1 MKGGLDILRPLLV
14 EGINLSMM
22 QSLVGIAGLTALAIA
37 LSENRSQIS
46 WRVIVAGLSIQLAV
60 ALLLLK
66 VPAAQGLFL
75 ALDHAVEALAAA
87 TRAGT
92 GFVFGYVG
100 GGPAPWAPVNPSA
113 GFVLAFQALPMVLLI
128 SALSAL
134 LYYWRIL
141 PRIVRAASALL
152 ERAMGVGGA
161 VGVSA
166 SATAFIGM
174 IEAPLLI
181 RPYLAGLSRGELFL
195 VMTTGMST
203 IAGTVMVL
211 YATFLAGVIPDPIGH
226 LLTASLIS
234 VPAAIM
240 VGKIMIPDE
249 ARTGAECLDDAHAYE
264 GAMDAVV
271 KGTLDGVRLLV
282 GIVAMLIVL
291 VALVS
296 LVNTMLAALPELGA
310 APLTLQRIMGWL
322 MAPIAWLMGIPAE
335 EMMAAG
341 ALMGTKIVL
350 NELLAYLDLARLPP
364 EVLSLRS
371 RLIMTYG
378 LCGFANLGSLG
389 ILIAGLSVMAPG
401 RRADIVALGGRSIVS
416 GTLAS
421 CLTAAVAGLL
431 L

>member
-1 MKGGLDILRPLLV
+1 LL
-14 EGINLSMM
+14 
-22 QSLVGIAGLTALAIA
+22 QSAIGIAVLTGCAII
-37 LSENRSQIS
+37 LSEDRRKVS
-46 WRVIVAGLSIQLAV
+46 WRVVAAGLALQMLL

-75 ALDHAVEALAAA
+75 ALNHAVEALQAA
-87 TRAGT
+87 TRTGT
-92 GFVFGYVG
+92 SFVFGYVG
-100 GGPAPWAPVNPSA
+100 GGPAPWTINDPAA

-134 LYYWRIL
+134 LYHWRIL
-141 PRIVRAASALL
+141 PRVVRAASRLL
-152 ERAMGVGGA
+152 ERSMGVGGA
-161 VGVSA
+161 VGISA

-174 IEAPLLI
+174 IEAPLLV
-181 RPYLAGLSRGELFL
+181 RPYLGSLSRGELFL

-211 YATFLAGVIPDPIGH
+211 YATFLAGVVPDPIGH

-240 VGKIMIPDE
+240 IGKIMIPDE
-249 ARTGAECLDDAHAYE
+249 TRTGAAGLAEAHSYDS
-264 GAMDAVV
+264 AMDAVV

-296 LVNTMLAALPELGA
+296 LANGMLKLGPA
-310 APLTLQRIMGWL
+310 VFEAPLTLQRLLGWL
-322 MAPIAWLMGIPAE
+322 MAPVAWLMGIPGDQ
-335 EMMAAG
+335 MVTAG

-350 NELLAYLDLARLPP
+350 NELLAYLELARLPP
-364 EVLSLRS
+364 EALSPRS
-371 RLIMTYG
+371 RLIMTYA

-401 RRADIVALGGRSIVS
+401 RRPEIVALGGRSIVS

-421 CLTAAVAGLL
+421 CLTAAMVGLL

>member
-1 MKGGLDILRPLLV
+1 ML
-14 EGINLSMM
+14 
-22 QSLVGIAGLTALAIA
+22 QSLVGLAGLIVIAIL
-37 LSENRSQIS
+37 LSEKRRQAPVRLIA
-46 WRVIVAGLSIQLAV
+46 VGLAV
-60 ALLLLK
+60 QIGLALLLLK
-66 VPAAQGLFL
+66 VSAVKSLFL
-75 ALDHAVEALAAA
+75 ALNEAVDALQAA
-87 TRAGT
+87 TLTGT
-92 GFVFGYVG
+92 AFVFGYVG
-100 GGPAPWAPVNPSA
+100 GGPAPWSIADPSA
-113 GFVLAFQALPMVLLI
+113 GFVLAFQALPMVLVI

-134 LYYWRIL
+134 LYHWRIL
-141 PRIVRAASALL
+141 PLVVRTISRLL
-152 ERAMGVGGA
+152 ERALGVGGA

-166 SATAFIGM
+166 SATAFLGM

-181 RPYLAGLSRGELFL
+181 RPYIASLSRGELFL

-211 YATFLAGVIPDPIGH
+211 YATFLKGVIPDPIGH

-249 ARTGAECLDDAHAYE
+249 TRTGAANLNDAHPGG

-271 KGTLDGVRLLV
+271 QGTLDGVRLLV
-282 GIVAMLIVL
+282 GICAMLVVL

-296 LVNTMLAALPELGA
+296 LANGALAHLPPVFGE
-310 APLTLQRIMGWL
+310 PLSLQRVLGWV
-322 MAPIAWLMGIPAE
+322 MAPVAWMMGIPSAE
-335 EMMAAG
+335 IVTAG
-341 ALMGTKIVL
+341 SLMGTKTVL
-350 NELLAYLDLARLPP
+350 NELLAYLQLAHLP
-364 EVLSLRS
+364 EGALSDRS

-389 ILIAGLSVMAPG
+389 ILIAGLTVMAPS
-401 RRADIVALGGRSIVS
+401 RRAEIVGLGTQSIVS

-421 CLTAAVAGLL
+421 CITGAVVGLL

>member
-1 MKGGLDILRPLLV
+1 MLQSAFGLC
-14 EGINLSMM
+14 
-22 QSLVGIAGLTALAIA
+22 GLTLLAVI
-37 LSENRSQIS
+37 LSENRRRIS
-46 WRVIVAGLSIQLAV
+46 WRVIPAGLAVQLAV

-66 VPAAQGLFL
+66 VPAAKTLFL
-75 ALDHAVEALAAA
+75 VLNQAVDALQSA

-92 GFVFGYVG
+92 SFAFGYVG
-100 GGPAPWAPVNPSA
+100 GGPAPWTASDPGA
-113 GFVLAFQALPMVLLI
+113 GFVLAFQALPLVLLM

-134 LYYWRIL
+134 LYHWRIL
-141 PRIVRAASALL
+141 PVVVRAASRLL
-152 ERAMGVGGA
+152 ERSMGVGGA

-166 SATAFIGM
+166 SATAFLGM

-181 RPYLAGLSRGELFL
+181 RPYIGQLSRGELFL
-195 VMTTGMST
+195 VMTAGMST

-240 VGKIMIPDE
+240 IGKIMVPDDS
-249 ARTGAECLDDAHAYE
+249 RTGAAELGAEHGFE
-264 GAMDAVV
+264 GSMDAVV

-282 GIVAMLIVL
+282 GIVAMLVVL

-296 LVNTMLAALPELGA
+296 LANSVLHVLPGVA
-310 APLTLQRIMGWL
+310 GAPLTLQRLLGWA
-322 MAPIAWLMGIPAE
+322 MAPVVWMMGVPAS
-335 EMMAAG
+335 EMVTAG
-341 ALMGTKIVL
+341 ALMGTKTVL
-350 NELLAYLDLARLPP
+350 NELLAYLQLAHLPP
-364 EVLSLRS
+364 EALSLRS

-389 ILIAGLSVMAPG
+389 ILIAGLSVMAPQ
-401 RRADIVALGGRSIVS
+401 RRAEIVALGGRSIVS

-421 CLTAAVAGLL
+421 CLTGAMVGLL

>member
-1 MKGGLDILRPLLV
+1 MI
-14 EGINLSMM
+14 
-22 QSLVGIAGLTALAIA
+22 QSLLGILVLTGVAVA
-37 LSENRSQIS
+37 LSENRRAVS
-46 WRVIVAGLSIQLAV
+46 WRVVVAGIGLQMLM

-75 ALDHAVEALAAA
+75 ALNHAVDSLQTA

-92 GFVFGYVG
+92 SFVFGYVG
-100 GGPAPWAPVNPSA
+100 GGPAPWSITDPAA

-134 LYYWRIL
+134 LYHWRIL
-141 PRIVRAASALL
+141 PWVVRMASRLL
-152 ERAMGVGGA
+152 ERSMGVGGA
-161 VGVSA
+161 VGISA
-166 SATAFIGM
+166 SATAFMGM
-174 IEAPLLI
+174 IEAPLLV
-181 RPYLAGLSRGELFL
+181 RPYLAQLSRGELFL

-211 YATFLAGVIPDPIGH
+211 YATFLAGVVPDPIGH

-240 VGKIMIPDE
+240 VGKIMIPDA
-249 ARTGAECLDDAHAYE
+249 ARTGAAHLAEAHSYE
-264 GAMDAVV
+264 SSMDAVV

-296 LVNTMLAALPELGA
+296 LANAALALGPSLMD
-310 APLTLQRIMGWL
+310 APVTLQRLLGWA
-322 MAPIAWLMGIPAE
+322 MAPVAWLMGVPAA
-335 EMMAAG
+335 EMVTAG

-350 NELLAYLDLARLPP
+350 NELLAYLELARLPP
-364 EVLSLRS
+364 DALSERS
-371 RLIMTYG
+371 RLLMTYG

-389 ILIAGLSVMAPG
+389 ILIAGLSVMAPE
-401 RRADIVALGGRSIVS
+401 RRSEIVALGGRSIVS

-421 CLTAAVAGLL
+421 CLTAAVVGVIL
-431 L
+431 